1 MEIAISIALIIVS
14 IAVIGAVL
22 LQAKG
27 GGLGNSFGV
36 SDSIYGTRRG
46 VEGHLKRITLR
57 IDLQVCCLRTSGAP
71 LFDGTQ
77 LRKGID
83 GLGGTNAPRQSTGQ
97 KDRDSHVTY
106 RLISRPQE

>member
-46 VEGHLKRITLR
+46 VERTLFQITVALMVFFVLL
-57 IDLQVCCLRTSGAP
+57 DLFAVLY
-71 LFDGTQ
+71 F
-77 LRKGID
+77 
-83 GLGGTNAPRQSTGQ
+83 
-97 KDRDSHVTY
+97 
-106 RLISRPQE
+106 SR